1 MGKRRDA
8 FMAGFEQGTLPKAK
22 RPDPDEAFEDYKGQL
37 EAAEDDEDTSDDE

>member
-22 RPDPDEAFEDYKGQL
+22 RPDPDEAFDAYKDSL
-37 EAAEDDEDTSDDE
+37 VSDEDDEDTSDDE